1 MHEGMAQAAV
11 GVDGQIGRGQDA
23 IADRSSA
30 SPVFGEGD
38 DAVRIADPCGE
49 GRRRAV
55 LRDVRDD
62 VRAIEDAGEGRQKA
76 GAGDQS
82 DRGRILDGR
91 TPQPPVG
98 HQPTIS
104 SGLKK

>member
-1 MHEGMAQAAV
+1 M
-11 GVDGQIGRGQDA
+11 
-23 IADRSSA
+23 
-30 SPVFGEGD
+30 FGKRD
-38 DAVRIADPCGE
+38 DAAGIADPCGK

-55 LRDVRDD
+55 FRNMRDD
-62 VRAIEDAGEGRQKA
+62 VGAIEDAGEGRQEA
-76 GAGDQS
+76 GAGNQS
-82 DRGRILDGR
+82 GRGRILDGR